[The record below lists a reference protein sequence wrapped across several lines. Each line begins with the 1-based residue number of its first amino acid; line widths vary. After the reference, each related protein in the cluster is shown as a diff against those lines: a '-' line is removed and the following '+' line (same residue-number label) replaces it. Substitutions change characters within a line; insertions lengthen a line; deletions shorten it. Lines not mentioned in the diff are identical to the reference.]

1 MILFKDIVDLFN
13 IDRDPYSELTHS
25 YYLSANTK
33 VGKNGPTVPFKL
45 KKSVFSQ
52 RGEAEAEMYK
62 VANKLGIGKLVKIE
76 DDKHFK
82 TYTGENEKW
91 ITFQINRD
99 GLGD

>member
-1 MILFKDIVDLFN
+1 MLFKDIVDLFN

-33 VGKNGPTVPFKL
+33 MGDENSSTPYKL
-45 KKSVFSQ
+45 KKTVFCQ
-52 RGEAEAEMYK
+52 RDEAEKEMYRI
-62 VANKLGIGKLVKIE
+62 ANKLGLGRLIKVE

-82 TYTGENEKW
+82 TYTGETNKW

-99 GLGD
+99 

>member
-1 MILFKDIVDLFN
+1 MRFKDIIDLFN
-13 IDRDPYSELTHS
+13 IDRDPYSDLAHS
-25 YYLSANTK
+25 YYLTVNTK
-33 VGKNGPTVPFKL
+33 VGNDGAVVPFKI
-45 KKSVFSQ
+45 KNSVFPQ
-52 RGEAEAEMYK
+52 RGEAESEMYRI
-62 VANKLGIGKLVKIE
+62 ANKLGIGKLVKIE